1 MKKALS
7 VFLMTAMAFG
17 AFAQDAEPVADVN
30 IAEFSGNAAVQW
42 GVDLDSGTTGFQN
55 SYEVNLKLNLL
66 NNGIKSTT
74 GDGVWGELVL
84 KTEEDTFIGW
94 ENGDDS
100 PEVGDEYFNA
110 NTGLMGGGRNFGLK
124 VYVDVA
130 KIHIGPAYIGI
141 KRGDTQ
147 TGELKMDAAI
157 RSADDDQSK
166 WLSDVGPADYS
177 EGIVAGY
184 DSDMFKIDLD
194 LRSKPTTKS
203 AKRVVAYVLDK
214 DGNLKAPGTTLA
226 EDDVIHY
233 FDGSTYTATKDDVG
247 KSAERLTQIELG
259 GATPND
265 YYYTDNYAA
274 ALEAELKGDGIGV
287 EGLSVKAGASYN
299 FAKNSFNGPVQHNE
313 EKGTSTAKDPNGY
326 IAFGNFGVNIPEIG
340 EVLDM
345 IKVTPE
351 HTVGYSASVAYKLG
365 LNDTFF
371 IRPQIGFTGETGFYN
386 DYEVS
391 PFQGV
396 NVTGSYN
403 KTKMAMAA
411 GLLFGWGE
419 IGMDQDAGVY
429 YLDDDMAKK
438 VSPGVGVVAYIPFA
452 TKTNL
457 EYKATIMGN
466 TTVLEGTEKLTK
478 YEEFIRIMPSFYS
491 GEIIPGLTAAA
502 YADIAVT
509 KLAADDIKLDGKTST
524 TIDYKFKDAKVPMA
538 FALGAQYAIPVGEM
552 TITPKAGIRFANA
565 AYVAYDIK
573 EKDDPVF
580 GKMGDQELL
589 TGQAALDDKDG
600 IKYDGNF
607 MNVKVGVDVAGLVDN
622 TTLSVI
628 WATNNILNNTD
639 YPDNTVG
646 PKLGT
651 LNFKAK
657 IAL

>member
-42 GVDLDSGTTGFQN
+42 GVDLDTMKTGFKN

-66 NNGIKSTT
+66 NNGTKSTT
-74 GDGVWGELVL
+74 GDGMWGELVL

-100 PEVGDEYFNA
+100 PEMNDEYIDA
-110 NTGLMGGGRNFGLK
+110 NTGLMGGKGADKRNMGLK

-166 WLSDVGPADYS
+166 WLDNVGPAKYS
-177 EGIVAGY
+177 EGIVLGL
-184 DSDMFKIDLD
+184 DTEVVKVDLD
-194 LRSKPTTKS
+194 LRSY
-203 AKRVVAYVLDK
+203 AVGAGA
-214 DGNLKAPGTTLA
+214 DGH
-226 EDDVIHY
+226 ED
-233 FDGSTYTATKDDVG
+233 
-247 KSAERLTQIELG
+247 ERQSHQYSD
-259 GATPND
+259 A
-265 YYYTDNYAA
+265 YAA

-287 EGLSVKAGASYN
+287 EGLSVKGGVSFN
-299 FAKNSFNGPVQHNE
+299 FAENYYPGSYAPWK
-313 EKGTSTAKDPNGY
+313 
-326 IAFGNFGVNIPEIG
+326 
-340 EVLDM
+340 LDLPTTDARM
-345 IKVTPE
+345 L
-351 HTVGYSASVAYKLG
+351 GYSASVGYKLG
-365 LNDTFF
+365 LDDTFYV
-371 IRPQIGFTGETGFYN
+371 RPQVGFTGQTQFYK
-386 DYEVS
+386 DEDAKFS
-391 PFQGV
+391 R
-396 NVTGSYN
+396 T
-403 KTKMAMAA
+403 TTDDLAIAA

-429 YLDDDMAKK
+429 YLDDDHAKK
-438 VSPGVGVVAYIPFA
+438 VSPGVGLVAYIPLPDSSKTTTENST
-452 TKTNL
+452 TKNK
-457 EYKATIMGN
+457 EYNAIAA
-466 TTVLEGTEKLTK
+466 
-478 YEEFIRIMPSFYS
+478 RIMPSFYS
-491 GEIIPGLTAAA
+491 GVELVPGLTAAA
-502 YADIAVT
+502 YADIVIYNTGKDETEVSGSESSSVT
-509 KLAADDIKLDGKTST
+509 YQAGEDKATPI
-524 TIDYKFKDAKVPMA
+524 A

-565 AYVAYDIK
+565 AYVDYKIA
-573 EKDDPVF
+573 EKGDDGVF
-580 GKMGDQELL
+580 KDMGVQQKLAL
-589 TGQAALDDKDG
+589 TAEDRT
-600 IKYDGNF
+600 KYGLESDGNF
-607 MNVKVGVDVAGLVDN
+607 MNLKLGVDVGGLIDN

-628 WATNNILNNTD
+628 WETKNILNDTPYGD
-639 YPDNTVG
+639 GTGDVARFG

>member
-42 GVDLDSGTTGFQN
+42 GVDLDTMKTGFKN

-66 NNGIKSTT
+66 NNGTKSTT

-100 PEVGDEYFNA
+100 PERGDEYISA
-110 NTGLMGGGRNFGLK
+110 NTGLMGNGNMALK

-166 WLSDVGPADYS
+166 WLNNVGPDRYS
-177 EGIVAGY
+177 EGIVLGL
-184 DSDMFKIDLD
+184 DTEVVKVDLD
-194 LRSKPTTKS
+194 LRSYS
-203 AKRVVAYVLDK
+203 AEPSQSGWENDER
-214 DGNLKAPGTTLA
+214 NS
-226 EDDVIHY
+226 HQY
-233 FDGSTYTATKDDVG
+233 FDA
-247 KSAERLTQIELG
+247 
-259 GATPND
+259 
-265 YYYTDNYAA
+265 YAA

-287 EGLSVKAGASYN
+287 EGLSVKGGVSFN
-299 FAKNSFNGPVQHNE
+299 FAENYYPGDYAPWKTAFDGVDMTAINNLLLTGNYENFVNNVNNFDVLGPR
-313 EKGTSTAKDPNGY
+313 K
-326 IAFGNFGVNIPEIG
+326 
-340 EVLDM
+340 L
-345 IKVTPE
+345 
-351 HTVGYSASVAYKLG
+351 GYSASVGYKLG
-365 LNDTFF
+365 LDDTFY
-371 IRPQIGFTGETGFYN
+371 IRPQVGFTGSTAFFKEELEGATI
-386 DYEVS
+386 S
-391 PFQGV
+391 A
-396 NVTGSYN
+396 N
-403 KTKMAMAA
+403 KTTMAMAA

-429 YLDDDMAKK
+429 YLDDDHAKK
-438 VSPGVGVVAYIPFA
+438 VSPGVGLVAYIPLA
-452 TKTNL
+452 NVSNGKL
-457 EYKATIMGN
+457 SPEQGDEYTMKVKRQG
-466 TTVLEGTEKLTK
+466 K
-478 YEEFIRIMPSFYS
+478 YSFRMMPSFYS
-491 GEIIPGLTAAA
+491 GELVPGLTAAA
-502 YADIAVT
+502 YADIVFMNEGEATEVNDSDT
-509 KLAADDIKLDGKTST
+509 SIEATIKPAAAN
-524 TIDYKFKDAKVPMA
+524 KDVAMA

-552 TITPKAGIRFANA
+552 TITPKLGVRFANA
-565 AYVAYDIK
+565 SYADNYNAFG
-573 EKDDPVF
+573 EKDDGVF
-580 GKMGDQELL
+580 GEDGNDAGNDASVSEKMGEQ
-589 TGQAALDDKDG
+589 QKKADG
-600 IKYDGNF
+600 LFDGNF
-607 MNVKVGVDVAGLVDN
+607 MNLKLGVDVGGLIDN

-628 WATNNILNNTD
+628 WETKNILNDTPYGD
-639 YPDNTVG
+639 GVGDVKRFG

>member
-100 PEVGDEYFNA
+100 PEVGDEYINA

-194 LRSKPTTKS
+194 LRSKPTTKP
-203 AKRVVAYVLDK
+203 AKHVVAYVLDK
-214 DGNLKAPGTTLA
+214 DGNVKNPRTTLA
-226 EDDVIHY
+226 KGDVIHY
-233 FDGSTYTATKDDVG
+233 FDGSTYTATEDDVG
-247 KSAERLTQIELG
+247 KAINSLEQSDLG

-299 FAKNSFNGPVQHNE
+299 FAKNSFKGPVQHNE
-313 EKGTSTAKDPNGY
+313 EKGTSTAKDPNGDFVFDTSG
-326 IAFGNFGVNIPEIG
+326 ANIPG
-340 EVLDM
+340 LGKVLGM
-345 IKVTPE
+345 IQVTPE

-391 PFQGV
+391 PVLGV

-457 EYKATIMGN
+457 EYKATRGN
-466 TTVLEGTEKLTK
+466 ITLQEGTEKLTK
-478 YEEFIRIMPSFYS
+478 YEEHIRIMPSFYS

-509 KLAADDIKLDGKTST
+509 KLAADDSKLDGKTST
-524 TIDYKFKDAKVPMA
+524 TIDYKAKDAKVPMA

-552 TITPKAGIRFANA
+552 TITPKAGIRFASA
-565 AYVAYDIK
+565 AYMDYGIE
-573 EKDDPVF
+573 EKDDGVF
-580 GKMGDQELL
+580 AGMGDQKKLADEAK
-589 TGQAALDDKDG
+589 T
-600 IKYDGNF
+600 KYGLKHDGNY

>member
-42 GVDLDSGTTGFQN
+42 GVDLDTMKTGFKN

-66 NNGIKSTT
+66 NNGTKSTT

-100 PEVGDEYFNA
+100 PERGDEYIGA

-166 WLSDVGPADYS
+166 WLDNVGPAKYS
-177 EGIVAGY
+177 EGIVLGL
-184 DSDMFKIDLD
+184 DTEVVKVDLD
-194 LRSKPTTKS
+194 LRSYAANAGT
-203 AKRVVAYVLDK
+203 A
-214 DGNLKAPGTTLA
+214 DGHQ
-226 EDDVIHY
+226 D
-233 FDGSTYTATKDDVG
+233 
-247 KSAERLTQIELG
+247 ERLSHQYSD
-259 GATPND
+259 A
-265 YYYTDNYAA
+265 YAA

-287 EGLSVKAGASYN
+287 EGLSVKGGVSFN
-299 FAKNSFNGPVQHNE
+299 FAENYYPGDYAPW
-313 EKGTSTAKDPNGY
+313 KDG
-326 IAFGNFGVNIPEIG
+326 FDGVNMTAIDNLLLTRNYENF
-340 EVLDM
+340 VNNF
-345 IKVTPE
+345 
-351 HTVGYSASVAYKLG
+351 TVPGPRKLGYSASVGYKLG
-365 LNDTFF
+365 LDDTFY
-371 IRPQIGFTGETGFYN
+371 IRPQVGFIGSTAFFKEEL
-386 DYEVS
+386 EVM
-391 PFQGV
+391 G
-396 NVTGSYN
+396 N
-403 KTKMAMAA
+403 KGTVSANQTTMAMAA

-429 YLDDDMAKK
+429 YLDDDHAKK
-438 VSPGVGVVAYIPFA
+438 VSPGVGLVAYIPLA
-452 TKTNL
+452 NVSNGKMSPEQGD
-457 EYKATIMGN
+457 EYTMKVKRQG
-466 TTVLEGTEKLTK
+466 K
-478 YEEFIRIMPSFYS
+478 YSFRMMPSFYS
-491 GEIIPGLTAAA
+491 GELVPGLTAAA
-502 YADIAVT
+502 YADIVFMNEGEATEVNGSDT
-509 KLAADDIKLDGKTST
+509 SIEATIKPAAAN
-524 TIDYKFKDAKVPMA
+524 KDVAMA

-552 TITPKAGIRFANA
+552 TITPKLGVRFANA
-565 AYVAYDIK
+565 SYADNYNDFAGEK
-573 EKDDPVF
+573 EDGVF
-580 GKMGDQELL
+580 GEDGNDAGNDASVSEKMGEQQKK
-589 TGQAALDDKDG
+589 TDDLF
-600 IKYDGNF
+600 DGNF
-607 MNVKVGVDVAGLVDN
+607 MNLKLGVDVGGLIDN

-628 WATNNILNNTD
+628 WETKNILNDTPYGD
-639 YPDNTVG
+639 GVGDVKRFG

>member
-110 NTGLMGGGRNFGLK
+110 NTGLMGDGRNFGLK

-166 WLSDVGPADYS
+166 WLDNVGPAKYS
-177 EGIVAGY
+177 EGIVLGL
-184 DSDMFKIDLD
+184 DTEVVKLDLD
-194 LRSKPTTKS
+194 LRSYTSLIS
-203 AKRVVAYVLDK
+203 A
-214 DGNLKAPGTTLA
+214 DGH
-226 EDDVIHY
+226 ED
-233 FDGSTYTATKDDVG
+233 
-247 KSAERLTQIELG
+247 ERQSHQ
-259 GATPND
+259 
-265 YYYTDNYAA
+265 YTDAYAA

-287 EGLSVKAGASYN
+287 EGLSVKGGVSFN
-299 FAKNSFNGPVQHNE
+299 FAENYYPGTEGTNG
-313 EKGTSTAKDPNGY
+313 GWIYDKDGPY
-326 IAFGNFGVNIPEIG
+326 APWKRD
-340 EVLDM
+340 LPLTDARM
-345 IKVTPE
+345 L
-351 HTVGYSASVAYKLG
+351 GYSASVGYKLG
-365 LNDTFF
+365 LDDTFYV
-371 IRPQIGFTGETGFYN
+371 RPQVGFTGETEFYK
-386 DYEVS
+386 DEDAKLS
-391 PFQGV
+391 ST
-396 NVTGSYN
+396 VTGN
-403 KTKMAMAA
+403 LAIAA

-429 YLDDDMAKK
+429 YLDDDHAKK
-438 VSPGVGVVAYIPFA
+438 VSPGVGLVAYIPLPASSKTTTDDFI
-452 TKTNL
+452 TKIKV
-457 EYKATIMGN
+457 YDAIAA
-466 TTVLEGTEKLTK
+466 
-478 YEEFIRIMPSFYS
+478 RIMPSFYS
-491 GEIIPGLTAAA
+491 GELVPGLTAAA
-502 YADIAVT
+502 YADIVIPNT
-509 KLAADDIKLDGKTST
+509 GKEEEPKVSSSESSSVIYAADE
-524 TIDYKFKDAKVPMA
+524 DAATPIA

-565 AYVAYDIK
+565 AYVDYK
-573 EKDDPVF
+573 SQGFFGELGKGVF
-580 GKMGDQELL
+580 NEMGVQQEL
-589 TGQAALDDKDG
+589 AADAEDRT
-600 IKYDGNF
+600 KYGLESDGNF
-607 MNVKVGVDVAGLVDN
+607 MNLKLGVDVGGLIDN

-628 WATNNILNNTD
+628 WETKNILNETPYGD
-639 YPDNTVG
+639 GADDKGRFG

>member
-100 PEVGDEYFNA
+100 PEVGDEYFDA
-110 NTGLMGGGRNFGLK
+110 NTGLMGDNRDFRLK
-124 VYVDVA
+124 VYVDTA

-166 WLSDVGPADYS
+166 WLSDVGPAKYS
-177 EGIVAGY
+177 EGIVLGY

-194 LRSKPTTKS
+194 LRSKPGTYKTGQYTRTILAIIS
-203 AKRVVAYVLDK
+203 NENGLSVNTVAAGCTVITSDGARTVIRNAEHRWIGLSVGTHLYANNGERK
-214 DGNLKAPGTTLA
+214 DTN
-226 EDDVIHY
+226 
-233 FDGSTYTATKDDVG
+233 
-247 KSAERLTQIELG
+247 
-259 GATPND
+259 N
-265 YYYTDNYAA
+265 YYTDNYAA
-274 ALEAELKGDGIGV
+274 AIEGEFKGV
-287 EGLSVKAGASYN
+287 ENLSIKAGASYN
-299 FAKNSFNGPVQHNE
+299 FAKNAFNDGIDYFPVSTD
-313 EKGTSTAKDPNGY
+313 KGSNGVELVE
-326 IAFGNFGVNIPEIG
+326 GLSVEH
-340 EVLDM
+340 VL
-345 IKVTPE
+345 
-351 HTVGYSASVAYKLG
+351 GYSASAGYKLG

-371 IRPQIGFTGETGFYN
+371 IRPQVGFAGAMGFNEYEIGDKTGKETYSGA
-386 DYEVS
+386 E
-391 PFQGV
+391 
-396 NVTGSYN
+396 
-403 KTKMAMAA
+403 MAI

-419 IGMDQDAGVY
+419 IGMDQNAGVY

-438 VSPGVGVVAYIPFA
+438 VSPGVGVVAHVPFA
-452 TKTNL
+452 
-457 EYKATIMGN
+457 ATFKDTFDGE
-466 TTVLEGTEKLTK
+466 TSKEKI
-478 YEEFIRIMPSFYS
+478 YGPIAARIMPSFYS
-491 GEIIPGLTAAA
+491 GELIPGLTAAA
-502 YADIAVT
+502 YADIVIPKTGEDDYSDPKAAVDYASE
-509 KLAADDIKLDGKTST
+509 KAATPI
-524 TIDYKFKDAKVPMA
+524 A
-538 FALGAQYAIPVGEM
+538 FAFGAKYAIEAGEM
-552 TITPKAGIRFANA
+552 TITPQAGLRFANA
-565 AYVAYDIK
+565 AYVDYKSQGFFGEI
-573 EKDDPVF
+573 DDGVF
-580 GKMGDQELL
+580 TGMGVQKTKSFTDYVEA
-589 TGQAALDDKDG
+589 GDG
-600 IKYDGNF
+600 VMSDGNY
-607 MNVKVGVDVAGLVDN
+607 MNLKLGVDVAGLIDN
-622 TTLSVI
+622 TTLSVT
-628 WATNNILNNTD
+628 WATRNILNNTD

>member
-1 MKKALS
+1 MPSL
-7 VFLMTAMAFG
+7 
-17 AFAQDAEPVADVN
+17 
-30 IAEFSGNAAVQW
+30 
-42 GVDLDSGTTGFQN
+42 
-55 SYEVNLKLNLL
+55 
-66 NNGIKSTT
+66 
-74 GDGVWGELVL
+74 
-84 KTEEDTFIGW
+84 
-94 ENGDDS
+94 
-100 PEVGDEYFNA
+100 
-110 NTGLMGGGRNFGLK
+110 
-124 VYVDVA
+124 
-130 KIHIGPAYIGI
+130 
-141 KRGDTQ
+141 
-147 TGELKMDAAI
+147 
-157 RSADDDQSK
+157 
-166 WLSDVGPADYS
+166 
-177 EGIVAGY
+177 
-184 DSDMFKIDLD
+184 
-194 LRSKPTTKS
+194 
-203 AKRVVAYVLDK
+203 
-214 DGNLKAPGTTLA
+214 
-226 EDDVIHY
+226 
-233 FDGSTYTATKDDVG
+233 
-247 KSAERLTQIELG
+247 
-259 GATPND
+259 
-265 YYYTDNYAA
+265 
-274 ALEAELKGDGIGV
+274 
-287 EGLSVKAGASYN
+287 
-299 FAKNSFNGPVQHNE
+299 
-313 EKGTSTAKDPNGY
+313 
-326 IAFGNFGVNIPEIG
+326 G
-340 EVLDM
+340 EVLDV

-391 PFQGV
+391 IPGR

-457 EYKATIMGN
+457 EYKATMGN
-466 TTVLEGTEKLTK
+466 ITLQGTEKLTK
-478 YEEFIRIMPSFYS
+478 YEEHIRIMPSFYS

-509 KLAADDIKLDGKTST
+509 KLAADDSKLDGKTST
-524 TIDYKFKDAKVPMA
+524 TIDYKAKDAKVPMA

-565 AYVAYDIK
+565 AYVDYDDIE
-573 EKDDPVF
+573 EKDDGVF
-580 GKMGDQELL
+580 AGMGDQKKLADNAEAK
-589 TGQAALDDKDG
+589 T
-600 IKYDGNF
+600 KYGLKSDGNY